1 MTTTKK
7 RTQATRKPPLDGR
20 AILDASM
27 DEKDVQ
33 RETLRKAKALGYLCY
48 HVFDSRFASANYVDK
63 GFPDA
68 LLAKEGRVLAFEFK
82 RERGVVSLAQHEWIY
97 HLSAGG
103 QIECY
108 ILRPHDLSS
117 GRIEAILQ
125 GKEQAA

>member
-1 MTTTKK
+1 MTTK
-7 RTQATRKPPLDGR
+7 RKPPKLDGR

-33 RETLRKAKALGYLCY
+33 RETLTKAKALGYLCY
-48 HVFDSRFASANYVDK
+48 HVFDSRFASAKYIDK

-68 LLAKEGRVLAFEFK
+68 ILARDGRVLAFEFK

-117 GRIEAILQ
+117 GRIEAILK
-125 GKEQAA
+125 GEEKVA

>member
-1 MTTTKK
+1 MTTT
-7 RTQATRKPPLDGR
+7 RKPRAASRALLDR
-20 AILDASM
+20 QVSEADLQAAVFD
-27 DEKDVQ
+27 
-33 RETLRKAKALGYLCY
+33 LAKRLNYWVY
-48 HVFDSRFASANYVDK
+48 HVYDSRKSGPDK

-68 LLAKEGRVLAFEFK
+68 LLAREGRVLAFEFK

-117 GRIEAILQ
+117 GRIEAILK
-125 GKEQAA
+125 GTADRGAA